1 MGSALPKLKH
11 PRAKAKKN
19 PWPCN
24 SFHSCS
30 HQPHT
35 LLQCRP
41 ALVPTGICSN
51 QHTEGGTLTQPEGSL
66 EDGINLGYQDF
77 LGAQMPCMICLAYL
91 LKWSA
96 QVSFS
101 FFSFFL
107 PFDSQKNSCFASSE
121 DFIKGPLGNLCV
133 SGILKPGS
141 MLGGPMSPWRQVLG
155 RSFLHLSLLL
165 VRCPQRR
172 CTVTFRD

>member
-1 MGSALPKLKH
+1 MLCLSSSIQGPKPKRILGLVILST
-11 PRAKAKKN
+11 AVLI
-19 PWPCN
+19 
-24 SFHSCS
+24 S
-30 HQPHT
+30 HLTP
-35 LLQCRP
+35 
-41 ALVPTGICSN
+41 VPTCLSAHWN
-51 QHTEGGTLTQPEGSL
+51 LQQPAHRGGDTHPARGKPWGWDESWISGLS
-66 EDGINLGYQDF
+66 
-77 LGAQMPCMICLAYL
+77 GAQMPCMICLAYL

-107 PFDSQKNSCFASSE
+107 PFDSQKTSCFASSE

>member
-35 LLQCRP
+35 LLQCSP

-51 QHTEGGTLTQPEGSL
+51 QHTEGDTHPARGKPWGWDESWISGLS
-66 EDGINLGYQDF
+66 
-77 LGAQMPCMICLAYL
+77 GAQMPCMICLAYL

-141 MLGGPMSPWRQVLG
+141 MLGRPMSPWRQVLG